1 LTKVSFYHL
10 TTAPLEQA
18 LPVLLEKSLSAGL
31 RVVLMAGSRERVAHL
46 DAHLWTFDPASFL
59 PHGSGRD
66 GTEPQQPIFLTDA
79 DENPNGADMLVLTD
93 GVSSR
98 HLDGFARC
106 LNLFDGQ
113 DDMAVAQARAYWK
126 EWNAAGHELIYYQ
139 QTERGGWIEKA
150 RNTKQGDQDAQG

>member
-1 LTKVSFYHL
+1 MTKVSFYHL

-18 LPVLLEKSLSAGL
+18 LPILLEKSLQAGL

-46 DAHLWTFDPASFL
+46 DAHLWTFDPASFI

-66 GTEPQQPIFLTDA
+66 GMESQQPIFLTDA
-79 DENPNGADMLVLTD
+79 DENPNNAELLVLTD
-93 GVSSR
+93 GVTSR
-98 HLDGFARC
+98 HLSDFARC

-113 DDMAVAQARAYWK
+113 DEAAVAQARAYWK
-126 EWNAAGHELIYYQ
+126 EWNVAGHELIYYQ
-139 QTERGGWIEKA
+139 QTDRGGWTEKA

>member
-1 LTKVSFYHL
+1 MTKVSFYHL

-46 DAHLWTFDPASFL
+46 DAHLWTFDPASFI
-59 PHGSGRD
+59 PHGAGRD
-66 GTEPQQPIFLTDA
+66 GMEAQQPIFLTDA
-79 DENPNGADMLVLTD
+79 DENPNNADLLVLTD
-93 GVSSR
+93 GVTSR
-98 HLDGFARC
+98 HLQSFSRC

-113 DDMAVAQARAYWK
+113 DEAAVAQARAYWK

-139 QTERGGWIEKA
+139 QTDRGGWTEKA
-150 RNTKQGDQDAQG
+150 RNTKQGDENAQG

>member
-1 LTKVSFYHL
+1 MTKVSFYHL

-18 LPVLLEKSLSAGL
+18 LPVLLEKSLQAGL

-46 DAHLWTFDPASFL
+46 DAHLWTFDPASFI

-66 GTEPQQPIFLTDA
+66 GFERQQPIFLTDE
-79 DENPNGADMLVLTD
+79 DENPNEAELLVLTD
-93 GVSSR
+93 GVTSR
-98 HLDGFARC
+98 HLDSFTRC
-106 LNLFDGQ
+106 LTLFDGQ
-113 DDMAVAQARAYWK
+113 DDAAVAQARAYWK

-139 QTERGGWIEKA
+139 QTDRGGWTEKA